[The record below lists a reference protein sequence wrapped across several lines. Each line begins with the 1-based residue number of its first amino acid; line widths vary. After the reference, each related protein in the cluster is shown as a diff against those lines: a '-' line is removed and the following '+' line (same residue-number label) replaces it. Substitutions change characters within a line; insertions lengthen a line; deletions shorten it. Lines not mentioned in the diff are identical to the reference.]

1 MDRISIKLIE
11 DRITVAGILIKNGY
25 TVRQGNERI
34 KGSKSYDYFIEYE
47 MQDVKAGEKAKNE
60 NQG

>member
-11 DRITVAGILIKNGY
+11 DRIAVAGILIKNGY
-25 TVRQGNERI
+25 TVRQGSEKI

-47 MQDVKAGEKAKNE
+47 MQYAKAGEKVKNE
-60 NQG
+60 DQG

>member
-25 TVRQGNERI
+25 TVRQGSEKI

-47 MQDVKAGEKAKNE
+47 LQDAKAGEKVKNE
-60 NQG
+60 DES